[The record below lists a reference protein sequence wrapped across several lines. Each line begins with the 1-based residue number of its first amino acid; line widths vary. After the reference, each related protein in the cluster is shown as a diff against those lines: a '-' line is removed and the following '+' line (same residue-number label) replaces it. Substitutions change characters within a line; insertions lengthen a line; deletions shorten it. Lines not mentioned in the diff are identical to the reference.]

1 MSCAGGPDLVT
12 NGLVFYVDPSSP
24 KCYSG
29 GSTCTD
35 LTRIN
40 GNGILS
46 NVTFSSDKAFRMNS
60 TTSRVYFTRSFAN
73 VTNSTTYIVT
83 AEIPSSV
90 EYPILLSSGN
100 AAFGG
105 IFIFAYSYIEHL
117 VAAYISE
124 DSGSSFNELSYDITT
139 NYPQKKVIACTING
153 SVFKFYING
162 NLISTSSPHTGGNV
176 HSQSLIELGYSSL
189 ALSNTDV
196 NVKIYNSLIY
206 NRALND
212 NEILQNYNALKGRLR
227 LT

>member
-90 EYPILLSSGN
+90 EYPTLLSSAN

-117 VAAYISE
+117 VGVYISE
-124 DSGSSFNELSYDITT
+124 DSGSLNDELNYDITT

-153 SVFKFYING
+153 TVFKLYING
-162 NLISTSSPHTGGNV
+162 KLISTRSPHAAGNV
-176 HSQSLIELGYSSL
+176 NSQSLIELGYSSL